1 MTQMVFLLNKQL
13 EEMLSFFVK
22 HLCITLFL
30 YADND
35 KITKII
41 GNLNYNIWS
50 IKMKHFIRKQFS
62 VIFILIML
70 ATVLMTI
77 AMNILFLR
85 NFHVQIKQRDIINA
99 YLQINNL
106 SKKHPLASKPF
117 QDEMLDLCEKYS
129 INIIIMDNNSQIL
142 ASVRGEDEAIKEELV
157 EYFFYD
163 NPNADVVEES
173 EHYVLQVATDEVT
186 QNIYLEMWGT
196 LDNGYQFLIRSSMES
211 IVNSVNI
218 SNKFWFFAASISA
231 LAGGIMVIYVT
242 NRITKP
248 IRKLTE
254 ISERMTNLDFEA
266 KYEVKGDNEV
276 DRLGMHMNQMSNK
289 LEHTISELK
298 TANNEL
304 KKDIEKKEQI
314 DEMRRD
320 FLANVSHELKTP
332 IALIQGYAEGLKMGI
347 NDEDTASR
355 DFYCEVIMD
364 EANKMNDM
372 VKKLLSL
379 NELEFGNIPVQMERF
394 NITELIQNYLQSM
407 ELLFHQNEIKVECNI
422 DEPVYVWADEIQIEE
437 VFRNYITN
445 AMNHADGER
454 IIRVILENKEDVI
467 RVNVFNTGKNI
478 PEESIGHIWDKFYK
492 VDKARTREYGG
503 SGVGL
508 SIVKAVME
516 GINQKYGVR
525 NEENGVTFWF
535 EVSC

>member
-1 MTQMVFLLNKQL
+1 
-13 EEMLSFFVK
+13 
-22 HLCITLFL
+22 
-30 YADND
+30 
-35 KITKII
+35 
-41 GNLNYNIWS
+41 
-50 IKMKHFIRKQFS
+50 MKHSIRKQFS
-62 VIFILIML
+62 VMFIMVLI
-70 ATVLMTI
+70 ATIMMTI
-77 AMNILFLR
+77 AMNMLFLR
-85 NFHVQIKQRDIINA
+85 FFHVQIKQRDIINA
-99 YLQINNL
+99 YLQINRISSEHALL
-106 SKKHPLASKPF
+106 SDYFK
-117 QDEMLDLCEKYS
+117 DEMLDLCESYS
-129 INIIIMDNNSQIL
+129 INIIIMDHNSQVL

-163 NPNADVVEES
+163 NPNADIVEETD
-173 EHYVLQVATDEVT
+173 HYVLQIATDVKTE
-186 QNIYLEMWGT
+186 NIYLEMWGT
-196 LDNGYQFLIRSSMES
+196 LDNGYRFLIRSSMES

-218 SNKFWFFAASISA
+218 SNQFWLFAAGVSV
-231 LAGGIMVIYVT
+231 LAGAILVIYVT

-248 IRKLTE
+248 IRQLTE
-254 ISERMTNLDFEA
+254 ISERMTNLDFDA

-314 DEMRRD
+314 DEMRRE

-347 NDEDTASR
+347 NDGDEASK
-355 DFYCEVIMD
+355 DFYCDVIMD
-364 EANKMNDM
+364 ESNKMNEM

-394 NITELIQNYLQSM
+394 DISELIYNCIQSM
-407 ELLFHQNEIKVECNI
+407 ELLLHQNDITIECDI
-422 DEPVYVWADEIQIEE
+422 PQPTYVWADEIRIEE
-437 VFRNYITN
+437 VFRNYLTN
-445 AMNHADGER
+445 AMNHAEGER
-454 IIRVILENKEDVI
+454 NIRVTAEQKEDCVRI
-467 RVNVFNTGKNI
+467 SVFNTGKNI
-478 PEESIGHIWDKFYK
+478 PEDSIDHIWDKFYK

-516 GINQKYGVR
+516 SINQEYGVQ
-525 NEENGVTFWF
+525 NEDGGVTFWF

>member
-1 MTQMVFLLNKQL
+1 
-13 EEMLSFFVK
+13 
-22 HLCITLFL
+22 
-30 YADND
+30 
-35 KITKII
+35 
-41 GNLNYNIWS
+41 
-50 IKMKHFIRKQFS
+50 MKHSIRKQFS
-62 VIFILIML
+62 VIFILVLL

-85 NFHVQIKQRDIINA
+85 HFHVQIKQRDIVNA
-99 YLQINNL
+99 YLMINSL
-106 SKKHPLASKPF
+106 SKEQPLLSEHF
-117 QDEMLDLCEKYS
+117 QDEMLILCEKYS
-129 INIIIMDNNSQIL
+129 INIIIMDDNSQIL

-157 EYFFYD
+157 EYFLFD
-163 NPNADVVEES
+163 NPEAEVLETTDR
-173 EHYVLQVATDEVT
+173 YVLQIAMDDTT
-186 QNIYLEMWGT
+186 GNLYLEMWGT
-196 LDNGYQFLIRSSMES
+196 LDNGYRFLIRSSMEG

-218 SNKFWFFAASISA
+218 SNRFWLLAAGASA
-231 LAGGIMVIYVT
+231 LTGVVAIIYVT

-248 IRKLTE
+248 IRQLTE

-304 KKDIEKKEQI
+304 KRDIEKKEQI
-314 DEMRRD
+314 DEMRRE

-332 IALIQGYAEGLKMGI
+332 IALIQGYAEGLKIGI
-347 NDEDTASR
+347 NDEDEASK

-364 EANKMNDM
+364 EAGKMNEM
-372 VKKLLSL
+372 VKKLMSL
-379 NELEFGNIPVQMERF
+379 NELEFGNVPVQMERF
-394 NITELIQNYLQSM
+394 DIGELIGNYLQSM
-407 ELLFHQNEIKVECNI
+407 ELLFTQNDITVECNV
-422 DEPVYVWADEIQIEE
+422 PKSVYVWADEIQIEE

-445 AMNHADGER
+445 AMNHAEGER
-454 IIRVILENKEDVI
+454 IIRIGYEKRENIVRI
-467 RVNVFNTGKNI
+467 NVFNTGKNI
-478 PEESIGHIWDKFYK
+478 PDESIARIWDKFYK

-516 GINQKYGVR
+516 GINQEYGVE
-525 NEENGVTFWF
+525 NEKDGVTFWF

>member
-1 MTQMVFLLNKQL
+1 
-13 EEMLSFFVK
+13 
-22 HLCITLFL
+22 
-30 YADND
+30 
-35 KITKII
+35 
-41 GNLNYNIWS
+41 
-50 IKMKHFIRKQFS
+50 
-62 VIFILIML
+62 
-70 ATVLMTI
+70 
-77 AMNILFLR
+77 
-85 NFHVQIKQRDIINA
+85 
-99 YLQINNL
+99 
-106 SKKHPLASKPF
+106 
-117 QDEMLDLCEKYS
+117 MLDLCEKYS

-163 NPNADVVEES
+163 NPNADIVEET
-173 EHYVLQVATDEVT
+173 EHYVLQVATDEIT

-218 SNKFWFFAASISA
+218 SNKFWFFAAGVSA

-248 IRKLTE
+248 IRQLTE

-304 KKDIEKKEQI
+304 TKDIEKKEKI
-314 DEMRRD
+314 DEMRRE

-347 NDEDTASR
+347 NDD
-355 DFYCEVIMD
+355 VILD

-379 NELEFGNIPVQMERF
+379 NELEFGNIPVQIERF
-394 NITELIQNYLQSM
+394 DISELIRNYLQSM
-407 ELLFHQNEIKVECNI
+407 ELLFHQNEIKVECDI
-422 DEPVYVWADEIQIEE
+422 ESSVFVWADEIQIEE

-445 AMNHADGER
+445 AMNHTEGER
-454 IIRVILENKEDVI
+454 IICVTLEKNKDVI
-467 RVNVFNTGKNI
+467 RVSVFNTGKNI
-478 PEESIGHIWDKFYK
+478 PQESLPYIWDKFYK

-516 GINQKYGVR
+516 GIHRDYGVR
-525 NEENGVTFWF
+525 NDENGVTFWF

>member
-1 MTQMVFLLNKQL
+1 
-13 EEMLSFFVK
+13 
-22 HLCITLFL
+22 
-30 YADND
+30 
-35 KITKII
+35 
-41 GNLNYNIWS
+41 
-50 IKMKHFIRKQFS
+50 MKHSIRKQFS
-62 VIFILIML
+62 VIFILVLL

-85 NFHVQIKQRDIINA
+85 HFHVQIKQRDIVNA
-99 YLQINNL
+99 YLMINSL
-106 SKKHPLASKPF
+106 SKEQPLLSEHF
-117 QDEMLDLCEKYS
+117 QDEMLILCEKYS
-129 INIIIMDNNSQIL
+129 INIIIMDDNSQIL

-157 EYFFYD
+157 EYFLFD
-163 NPNADVVEES
+163 NPEAEVLETTDR
-173 EHYVLQVATDEVT
+173 YVLQIAMDDTT
-186 QNIYLEMWGT
+186 GNLYLEMWGT
-196 LDNGYQFLIRSSMES
+196 LDNGYRFLIRSSMES

-218 SNKFWFFAASISA
+218 SNRFWLLAAGASA
-231 LAGGIMVIYVT
+231 LTGVVAIIYVT

-248 IRKLTE
+248 IRQLTE

-304 KKDIEKKEQI
+304 KRDIEKKEQI
-314 DEMRRD
+314 DEMRRE

-332 IALIQGYAEGLKMGI
+332 IALIQGYAEGLKIGI
-347 NDEDTASR
+347 NDEDEASK

-364 EANKMNDM
+364 EAGKMNEM
-372 VKKLLSL
+372 VKKLMSL
-379 NELEFGNIPVQMERF
+379 NELEFGNVPVQMERF
-394 NITELIQNYLQSM
+394 DIGELIGNYLQSM
-407 ELLFHQNEIKVECNI
+407 ELLFTQNDITVECNV
-422 DEPVYVWADEIQIEE
+422 PKSVYVWADEIPIEE

-445 AMNHADGER
+445 AMNHAEGER
-454 IIRVILENKEDVI
+454 IIRIGYEKRENIVRI
-467 RVNVFNTGKNI
+467 NVFNTGKNI
-478 PEESIGHIWDKFYK
+478 PEESIEHIWDKFYK

-516 GINQKYGVR
+516 GINQEYGVE
-525 NEENGVTFWF
+525 NEKDGVTFWF